1 MDSILNKISSYN
13 IFNYIL
19 PGIIFTVIIE
29 NITVYKRL
37 TSKIE
42 IDFFIVYF
50 IGLIISRFGS
60 LIVEPLLKKIS
71 FIKFSEYKDY
81 ISASK
86 EDKNIEILS
95 ETNNMYRTFIS
106 LFLIVI
112 LIKIYSLYTVPY
124 EITIYFILVILF
136 LMFLFAYKKQTSYII
151 KRIERNIKKIKLK
164 GNK

>member
-19 PGIIFTVIIE
+19 PSVIFTVIIE
-29 NITVYKRL
+29 NITVYKIL

-60 LIVEPLLKKIS
+60 LIIEPLLKKIS

-95 ETNNMYRTFIS
+95 EANNMYRTFIS

-112 LIKIYSLYTVPY
+112 LIKIYSLYAVPY
-124 EITIYFILVILF
+124 EITISSVLAILF
-136 LMFLFAYKKQTSYII
+136 LMFLFAYKKQTSYIV
-151 KRIERNIKKIKLK
+151 KRIERNIKK
-164 GNK
+164 